1 MKSVYRKLKKVLMG
15 HEGTIHISVHAKEQ
29 MNKRG
34 YNKCDI
40 ALAIYNGKVVEKQY
54 GKDLKMVIAGFAQP
68 FDLLFTVHRF
78 GHAQIL
84 IRIPQMLPFVV
95 LASLF
100 LTLRY
105 SSTEPS
111 QWHSL
116 GAEESVSLMSPWP
129 GCASGPPKPTPAR
142 KSFAANAMA

>member
-54 GKDLKMVIAGFAQP
+54 GKDLKMVIAGFDQSCNPIVIVVAWKGRYDFEIVTVMP
-68 FDLLFTVHRF
+68 PLDHRRFDKCI
-78 GHAQIL
+78 G
-84 IRIPQMLPFVV
+84 
-95 LASLF
+95 
-100 LTLRY
+100 
-105 SSTEPS
+105 
-111 QWHSL
+111 
-116 GAEESVSLMSPWP
+116 
-129 GCASGPPKPTPAR
+129 
-142 KSFAANAMA
+142 